1 MKVYHGSDT
10 VVQKPRILH
19 SKRRMD
25 FGSGFY
31 TTQSRT
37 QAEKW
42 ARSVRRRR
50 DSPEAFVTEF
60 DYEEKPG
67 MNVLIFDG
75 SSAEWFDFIIRNR
88 KGTFTHDY
96 DIIFGPVADDSV
108 YDTLFLFESGYIT
121 REEAIRKLNSA
132 KLDGQIL
139 FHTDKSLE
147 CITYIDSWE
156 VE

>member
-31 TTQSRT
+31 TTQSCT

-75 SSAEWFDFIIRNR
+75 PSAEWFDFIIRNR

-96 DIIFGPVADDSV
+96 DIIIGPVADDSV

>member
-60 DYEEKPG
+60 DYEEKPE

-75 SSAEWFDFIIRNR
+75 PFAEWFDFIIRNR

-96 DIIFGPVADDSV
+96 DIILGPVADDSV